1 MDLKK
6 EPRGKMVLLYRLSTK
21 RFWWLATGSRNA
33 LQALGTGPSGD
44 ACQKMFAKKNPS
56 MPIFTH
62 CITPPPKS
70 LVRDKK
76 KKVTVA
82 KVASA
87 SQLASHAKFL
97 GEAKKYGGNRIIVDK
112 KEAKQVVLDTLSDA
126 FRPMNFNELYKV
138 RIKRSLIEAF

>member
-1 MDLKK
+1 MYPTSMLSMDLKK

-76 KKVTVA
+76 KKV
-82 KVASA
+82 
-87 SQLASHAKFL
+87 H
-97 GEAKKYGGNRIIVDK
+97 RRRRRR
-112 KEAKQVVLDTLSDA
+112 
-126 FRPMNFNELYKV
+126 RPPRLY
-138 RIKRSLIEAF
+138 